1 MKKNEGECNAITTNA
16 ENIKDIGVK
25 NSYIMQTM
33 SSNEINDNSEKIIIK
48 KISDLLSDICDEN
61 TKDLISEK
69 NLHLKP
75 FLMRNIPP
83 ISIKDYLER
92 LCKHSKINTS
102 TIILIL
108 IYIDR
113 ICNIQKFKLTY
124 YNVHKLILAS
134 MIIAIKYNE
143 DEYYSNKFYSKLGG
157 VSISEIVFLEY
168 HFLSLIHYNL
178 FVNNELFKKYNDYI
192 SSADSDE
199 EEYDNDKD
207 NDNSN
212 NDENNNR
219 INNNNNNNQIINDKN
234 RINKKNSSNKD

>member
-1 MKKNEGECNAITTNA
+1 MKKNEIEYSVATTNT
-16 ENIKDIGVK
+16 ENIKDINIK
-25 NSYIMQTM
+25 NSYIIQ
-33 SSNEINDNSEKIIIK
+33 SVNQNEINDNSEKIIIK
-48 KISDLLSDICDEN
+48 KISDLLSDICDDN
-61 TKDLISEK
+61 AKNLKGEK
-69 NLHLKP
+69 NLYIKP

-92 LCKHSKINTS
+92 LCKYSKIDTS

-124 YNVHKLILAS
+124 YNVYKLILAS

-157 VSISEIVFLEY
+157 VSISEIIFLEY
-168 HFLSLIHYNL
+168 NFLSLIHYNL
-178 FVNNELFKKYNDYI
+178 FVNNELFKKYNEYI

-199 EEYDNDKD
+199 DEFDNDNDNDKD
-207 NDNSN
+207 YSN
-212 NDENNNR
+212 NDENNNE
-219 INNNNNNNQIINDKN
+219 INDSNN
-234 RINKKNSSNKD
+234 RINKKNSSNID

>member
-1 MKKNEGECNAITTNA
+1 MKKNEIEYSVATTNT
-16 ENIKDIGVK
+16 ENIKDINIK
-25 NSYIMQTM
+25 NSYLMQ
-33 SSNEINDNSEKIIIK
+33 SVNQNEINDNSEKIIIK
-48 KISDLLSDICDEN
+48 KISDLLSDICDDN
-61 TKDLISEK
+61 TKNLKGEK
-69 NLHLKP
+69 NLYIKP

-92 LCKHSKINTS
+92 LCKYSKIDTS

-124 YNVHKLILAS
+124 YNVYKLILAS

-168 HFLSLIHYNL
+168 NFLSLIHYNL
-178 FVNNELFKKYNDYI
+178 FVNNELFKKYNEYI

-199 EEYDNDKD
+199 DEYDNDND
-207 NDNSN
+207 NDKDYSN
-212 NDENNNR
+212 NAENNNE
-219 INNNNNNNQIINDKN
+219 INDSNN
-234 RINKKNSSNKD
+234 RINKKNSSNID

>member
-1 MKKNEGECNAITTNA
+1 MKNEKEYKLTQTNT
-16 ENIKDIGVK
+16 EKIKDINNK
-25 NSYIMQTM
+25 NGYIMQIANQ
-33 SSNEINDNSEKIIIK
+33 NEINDNSEKIIIK
-48 KISDLLSDICDEN
+48 KISDLLSDICDDN
-61 TKDLISEK
+61 TKNLKIEK
-69 NLHLKP
+69 NLYIKP

-168 HFLSLIHYNL
+168 NFISLIHYNL

-199 EEYDNDKD
+199 DEYDNDY
-207 NDNSN
+207 SN
-212 NDENNNR
+212 NDENNNE
-219 INNNNNNNQIINDKN
+219 INDSNKNNQIINNNN
-234 RINKKNSSNKD
+234 RINKNK

>member
-1 MKKNEGECNAITTNA
+1 MKKNEIEYNVITTDT
-16 ENIKDIGVK
+16 ENIKDINIK
-25 NSYIMQTM
+25 NSYIMQ
-33 SSNEINDNSEKIIIK
+33 SVNPNEINDNSEKIIIK
-48 KISDLLSDICDEN
+48 KMSDLLEDICYDN
-61 TKDLISEK
+61 TKNLKSEK
-69 NLHLKP
+69 NLYIKP
-75 FLMRNIPP
+75 FLMKNIPP
-83 ISIKDYLER
+83 IPIKDYLER
-92 LCKHSKINTS
+92 LCKYSKINTS

-124 YNVHKLILAS
+124 YNVYKLILAS

-168 HFLSLIHYNL
+168 NFLSLIHYNL

-199 EEYDNDKD
+199 DEYD

-212 NDENNNR
+212 NDENNNE
-219 INNNNNNNQIINDKN
+219 INDSNN
-234 RINKKNSSNKD
+234 RINKKNSSNID

>member
-1 MKKNEGECNAITTNA
+1 MKKNEIEYSVATTNT
-16 ENIKDIGVK
+16 ENIKDINIK
-25 NSYIMQTM
+25 NSYIMQ
-33 SSNEINDNSEKIIIK
+33 SVNQNEINDNSEKIIIK
-48 KISDLLSDICDEN
+48 KISDLLSDICDDN
-61 TKDLISEK
+61 AKNLKGEK
-69 NLHLKP
+69 NLYIKP

-92 LCKHSKINTS
+92 LCKYSKIDTS

-124 YNVHKLILAS
+124 YNVYKLILAS

-157 VSISEIVFLEY
+157 VSISEIIFLEY
-168 HFLSLIHYNL
+168 NFLSLIHYNL
-178 FVNNELFKKYNDYI
+178 FVNNELFKKYNEYI

-199 EEYDNDKD
+199 DEYDNDKD
-207 NDNSN
+207 YSN
-212 NDENNNR
+212 NDENNNE
-219 INNNNNNNQIINDKN
+219 INDSNN
-234 RINKKNSSNKD
+234 RINKKNSSNID

>member
-1 MKKNEGECNAITTNA
+1 MKKNEIEYSVATTNT
-16 ENIKDIGVK
+16 ENIKDINIK
-25 NSYIMQTM
+25 NSYIMQ
-33 SSNEINDNSEKIIIK
+33 SVNQNEINDNSEKIIIK
-48 KISDLLSDICDEN
+48 KISDLLSDICDDN
-61 TKDLISEK
+61 TKNLKGEK
-69 NLHLKP
+69 NLYIKP

-92 LCKHSKINTS
+92 LCKYSKINTS

-124 YNVHKLILAS
+124 YNVYKLILAS

-168 HFLSLIHYNL
+168 NFLSLIHYNL
-178 FVNNELFKKYNDYI
+178 FVNNELFKKYNEYI

-199 EEYDNDKD
+199 DEYDNDNDKD
-207 NDNSN
+207 YSN
-212 NDENNNR
+212 NDENNNE
-219 INNNNNNNQIINDKN
+219 INDSNN
-234 RINKKNSSNKD
+234 RINKKNSSNID

>member
-1 MKKNEGECNAITTNA
+1 MKKNEIEYNVDTTNT
-16 ENIKDIGVK
+16 ENIKDINIK
-25 NSYIMQTM
+25 NSYIMQ
-33 SSNEINDNSEKIIIK
+33 SVNQNEINDNSEKIIIK
-48 KISDLLSDICDEN
+48 KISDLLSDICDDN
-61 TKDLISEK
+61 TKNLKGEK
-69 NLHLKP
+69 NLYIKP

-92 LCKHSKINTS
+92 LCKYSKIDTS

-124 YNVHKLILAS
+124 YNVYKLILAS

-168 HFLSLIHYNL
+168 NFLSLIHYNL
-178 FVNNELFKKYNDYI
+178 FVNNELFKKYNEYI

-199 EEYDNDKD
+199 DEYDNDKD
-207 NDNSN
+207 YSN
-212 NDENNNR
+212 NDENNNE
-219 INNNNNNNQIINDKN
+219 INDSNN
-234 RINKKNSSNKD
+234 RINKKNSSNID

>member
-1 MKKNEGECNAITTNA
+1 MKKNEIEYSVATTNT
-16 ENIKDIGVK
+16 ENIKDINIK
-25 NSYIMQTM
+25 NSYIMQ
-33 SSNEINDNSEKIIIK
+33 SVNQNEINDNSEKIIIK
-48 KISDLLSDICDEN
+48 KISDLLSDICDDN
-61 TKDLISEK
+61 TKNLKGEK
-69 NLHLKP
+69 NLYIKP

-92 LCKHSKINTS
+92 LCKYSKIDTS

-124 YNVHKLILAS
+124 YNVYKLILAS

-157 VSISEIVFLEY
+157 VSISEIIFLEY
-168 HFLSLIHYNL
+168 NFLSLIHYNL
-178 FVNNELFKKYNDYI
+178 FVNNELFKKYNEYI

-199 EEYDNDKD
+199 DEYDNDNDKD
-207 NDNSN
+207 YSN
-212 NDENNNR
+212 NAENNNE
-219 INNNNNNNQIINDKN
+219 INDSNN
-234 RINKKNSSNKD
+234 RINKKNSSNID

>member
-1 MKKNEGECNAITTNA
+1 MKKNEIEYSVATTNT
-16 ENIKDIGVK
+16 ENIKDINIK
-25 NSYIMQTM
+25 NSYIIQ
-33 SSNEINDNSEKIIIK
+33 SVNQNEINDNSEKIIIK
-48 KISDLLSDICDEN
+48 KISDLLSDICDDN
-61 TKDLISEK
+61 TKNLKGEK
-69 NLHLKP
+69 NLYIKP

-92 LCKHSKINTS
+92 LCKYSKIDTS

-124 YNVHKLILAS
+124 YNVYKLILAS

-168 HFLSLIHYNL
+168 NFLSLIHYNL
-178 FVNNELFKKYNDYI
+178 FVNNELFKKYNEYI

-199 EEYDNDKD
+199 DEYDNDNDKD
-207 NDNSN
+207 YSN
-212 NDENNNR
+212 NAENNNE
-219 INNNNNNNQIINDKN
+219 INDSNN
-234 RINKKNSSNKD
+234 RINKKNSSNID

>member
-1 MKKNEGECNAITTNA
+1 MKKNEIKYKVVTSNIES
-16 ENIKDIGVK
+16 IKDIDIK
-25 NSYIMQTM
+25 NSYIGQ
-33 SSNEINDNSEKIIIK
+33 SINSNGIKDNSEKIIIK
-48 KISDLLSDICDEN
+48 NISDLLSDICDDN
-61 TKDLISEK
+61 SKNLKCEK
-69 NLHLKP
+69 NLYIKP

-168 HFLSLIHYNL
+168 NFISLIHYNL
-178 FVNNELFKKYNDYI
+178 FVNDELFKKYNDYI
-192 SSADSDE
+192 SSADSDIDE
-199 EEYDNDKD
+199 DEYDNDYLNID
-207 NDNSN
+207 EN
-212 NDENNNR
+212 NDESND
-219 INNNNNNNQIINDKN
+219 INNSNQNTNSNN
-234 RINKKNSSNKD
+234 RINKKK

>member
-1 MKKNEGECNAITTNA
+1 MKNEKEYKLTQTNT
-16 ENIKDIGVK
+16 EKIKDINNK
-25 NSYIMQTM
+25 NGFIMQIANQ
-33 SSNEINDNSEKIIIK
+33 NEINDNSEKIIIK
-48 KISDLLSDICDEN
+48 KISDLLSDICDDN
-61 TKDLISEK
+61 TKNLKIEK
-69 NLHLKP
+69 NLYIKP

-134 MIIAIKYNE
+134 LIIAIKYNE

-168 HFLSLIHYNL
+168 NFISLIHYNL

-199 EEYDNDKD
+199 DEYDNDY
-207 NDNSN
+207 SN
-212 NDENNNR
+212 NDENNNE
-219 INNNNNNNQIINDKN
+219 INDSNKNNQIINNNN
-234 RINKKNSSNKD
+234 RINKNK

>member
-1 MKKNEGECNAITTNA
+1 MKKNEIEYNVITTNTK
-16 ENIKDIGVK
+16 NIKDINIK
-25 NSYIMQTM
+25 NSYIMQ
-33 SSNEINDNSEKIIIK
+33 SANPNEINDNSEKIIIK
-48 KISDLLSDICDEN
+48 KMSDLLEDICYDN
-61 TKDLISEK
+61 TKNLKSEK
-69 NLHLKP
+69 NLYIKP

-92 LCKHSKINTS
+92 LCKYSKIDTS

-124 YNVHKLILAS
+124 YNVYKLILAS

-168 HFLSLIHYNL
+168 NFLSLIHYNL
-178 FVNNELFKKYNDYI
+178 FVNNELFKKYNEYI

-199 EEYDNDKD
+199 DEYDNDKD
-207 NDNSN
+207 YSN
-212 NDENNNR
+212 NDENNNE
-219 INNNNNNNQIINDKN
+219 INDSNN
-234 RINKKNSSNKD
+234 RINKKNSSNID

>member
-1 MKKNEGECNAITTNA
+1 MKKNEIEYSVATTNT
-16 ENIKDIGVK
+16 ENLKDINIK
-25 NSYIMQTM
+25 NSYIMQ
-33 SSNEINDNSEKIIIK
+33 SVNQNEINDNSEKIIIK
-48 KISDLLSDICDEN
+48 KISDLLSDICDDN
-61 TKDLISEK
+61 AKNLKGEK
-69 NLHLKP
+69 NLYIKP

-92 LCKHSKINTS
+92 LCKYSKIDTS

-124 YNVHKLILAS
+124 YNVYKLILAS

-157 VSISEIVFLEY
+157 VSISEIIFLEY
-168 HFLSLIHYNL
+168 NFLSLIHYNL
-178 FVNNELFKKYNDYI
+178 FVNNELFKKYNEYI

-199 EEYDNDKD
+199 DEYDNDKD
-207 NDNSN
+207 YSN
-212 NDENNNR
+212 NDENNNE
-219 INNNNNNNQIINDKN
+219 INDSNN
-234 RINKKNSSNKD
+234 RINKKNSSNID

>member
-1 MKKNEGECNAITTNA
+1 MKNEKEYKVTPTNT
-16 ENIKDIGVK
+16 EKIKDINNK
-25 NSYIMQTM
+25 NGYIMQIANQ
-33 SSNEINDNSEKIIIK
+33 NEINDNSEKIIIK
-48 KISDLLSDICDEN
+48 KISDLLSDICDDN
-61 TKDLISEK
+61 TKNLKIEK
-69 NLHLKP
+69 NLYIKP

-168 HFLSLIHYNL
+168 NFISLIHYNL

-199 EEYDNDKD
+199 DEYDNDY
-207 NDNSN
+207 SN
-212 NDENNNR
+212 NDENNNE
-219 INNNNNNNQIINDKN
+219 INDSNKNNQIINNNN
-234 RINKKNSSNKD
+234 RINKNK

>member
-1 MKKNEGECNAITTNA
+1 MKKNEIEYNVFTTNT
-16 ENIKDIGVK
+16 ENIKDINIK
-25 NSYIMQTM
+25 NSYIMQ
-33 SSNEINDNSEKIIIK
+33 SANPNEINDNSEKIIIK
-48 KISDLLSDICDEN
+48 KMSDLLEDICYDN
-61 TKDLISEK
+61 TKNLKSEK
-69 NLHLKP
+69 NLHIKP

-92 LCKHSKINTS
+92 LCKYSKINTS

-168 HFLSLIHYNL
+168 NFLSLIHYNL
-178 FVNNELFKKYNDYI
+178 FVNNALFKKYNDYI

-199 EEYDNDKD
+199 EEYDND
-207 NDNSN
+207 NSN
-212 NDENNNR
+212 NDENFNR
-219 INNNNNNNQIINDKN
+219 IDNNNNNQILNGKN
-234 RINKKNSSNKD
+234 RINKKNSRNID

>member
-1 MKKNEGECNAITTNA
+1 MKKNEIEYNVITTNTK
-16 ENIKDIGVK
+16 NIKDINIK
-25 NSYIMQTM
+25 NSYIMQ
-33 SSNEINDNSEKIIIK
+33 SVNPNEINDNSEKIIIK
-48 KISDLLSDICDEN
+48 KMSDLLSDICYDN
-61 TKDLISEK
+61 TKNLKSEK
-69 NLHLKP
+69 NLYIKP

-92 LCKHSKINTS
+92 LCKYSKINTS

-143 DEYYSNKFYSKLGG
+143 DDYYSNKFYSKLGG

-168 HFLSLIHYNL
+168 NFLSLIHYNL

-199 EEYDNDKD
+199 DECDNDY
-207 NDNSN
+207 SN
-212 NDENNNR
+212 NDENNNG
-219 INNNNNNNQIINDKN
+219 INNSNNNNQIINNDN
-234 RINKKNSSNKD
+234 RINIQKKNSSIID

>member
-1 MKKNEGECNAITTNA
+1 MKKNEIEYNVDTTNT
-16 ENIKDIGVK
+16 ENIKDINIK
-25 NSYIMQTM
+25 NSYIMQ
-33 SSNEINDNSEKIIIK
+33 SVNQNEINDNSEKIIIK
-48 KISDLLSDICDEN
+48 KISDLLSDICDDN
-61 TKDLISEK
+61 TKNLKGEK
-69 NLHLKP
+69 NLYIKP

-92 LCKHSKINTS
+92 LCKYSKIDTS

-124 YNVHKLILAS
+124 YNVYKLILAS

-168 HFLSLIHYNL
+168 NFLSLIHYNL
-178 FVNNELFKKYNDYI
+178 FVNNELFKKYNEYI

-199 EEYDNDKD
+199 DEYDNNNDKD
-207 NDNSN
+207 YSN
-212 NDENNNR
+212 NDENNNE
-219 INNNNNNNQIINDKN
+219 INDNNN
-234 RINKKNSSNKD
+234 RINKKNSSNID

>member
-1 MKKNEGECNAITTNA
+1 MKKNEIEYSVATTNT
-16 ENIKDIGVK
+16 ENIKDINIK
-25 NSYIMQTM
+25 NSYLMQ
-33 SSNEINDNSEKIIIK
+33 SVNQNEINDNSEKIIIR
-48 KISDLLSDICDEN
+48 KISDLLSDICDDN
-61 TKDLISEK
+61 TKNLKGEK
-69 NLHLKP
+69 NLYIKP

-92 LCKHSKINTS
+92 LCKYSKIDTS

-124 YNVHKLILAS
+124 YNVYKLILAS

-168 HFLSLIHYNL
+168 NFLSLIHYNL
-178 FVNNELFKKYNDYI
+178 FVNNELFKKYNEYI

-199 EEYDNDKD
+199 DEYDNDNDKD
-207 NDNSN
+207 YSN
-212 NDENNNR
+212 NDENNNE
-219 INNNNNNNQIINDKN
+219 INDSNN
-234 RINKKNSSNKD
+234 RINKKNSSNID

>member
-1 MKKNEGECNAITTNA
+1 MFPPNS
-16 ENIKDIGVK
+16 ENIKDINIK
-25 NSYIMQTM
+25 NNNIKQSIN
-33 SSNEINDNSEKIIIK
+33 SSEINDNSEKIIIK
-48 KISDLLSDICDEN
+48 KISDLLSDICDDN
-61 TKDLISEK
+61 TKTFKTEK
-69 NLHLKP
+69 NFYIKP

-124 YNVHKLILAS
+124 YNVYKLILAS

-157 VSISEIVFLEY
+157 VSISEIVSLEY
-168 HFLSLIHYNL
+168 NFISLIHYNL

-199 EEYDNDKD
+199 DEYDNDI
-207 NDNSN
+207 SN
-212 NDENNNR
+212 NDEDNNEKNDTNNNNNQNINNNNR
-219 INNNNNNNQIINDKN
+219 INE
-234 RINKKNSSNKD
+234 

>member
-1 MKKNEGECNAITTNA
+1 MKKNEIEYNVATTNT
-16 ENIKDIGVK
+16 ENIKDINIK
-25 NSYIMQTM
+25 NSYLMQ
-33 SSNEINDNSEKIIIK
+33 SVNQNEINDNSEKIIIK
-48 KISDLLSDICDEN
+48 KISDLLSDICDDN
-61 TKDLISEK
+61 TKNLKGEK
-69 NLHLKP
+69 NLYIKP

-92 LCKHSKINTS
+92 LCKYSKIDTS

-124 YNVHKLILAS
+124 YNVYKLILAS

-168 HFLSLIHYNL
+168 NFLSLIHYNL
-178 FVNNELFKKYNDYI
+178 FVNNELFKKYNEYI

-199 EEYDNDKD
+199 DEYDNDNDKD
-207 NDNSN
+207 YSN
-212 NDENNNR
+212 NDENNNE
-219 INNNNNNNQIINDKN
+219 INDSNN
-234 RINKKNSSNKD
+234 RINKKNSSNID

>member
-1 MKKNEGECNAITTNA
+1 MKNEKEYKLTQTNT
-16 ENIKDIGVK
+16 EKIKDINNK
-25 NSYIMQTM
+25 NGFIMQIANQ
-33 SSNEINDNSEKIIIK
+33 NEINDNSEKIIIK
-48 KISDLLSDICDEN
+48 KISDLLSDICDDN
-61 TKDLISEK
+61 TKNLKIEK
-69 NLHLKP
+69 NLYIKP

-168 HFLSLIHYNL
+168 NFISLIHYNL

-199 EEYDNDKD
+199 DEYDNDY
-207 NDNSN
+207 SN
-212 NDENNNR
+212 NDENNNE
-219 INNNNNNNQIINDKN
+219 INDSNKNNQIINNNN
-234 RINKKNSSNKD
+234 RINKNK

>member
-1 MKKNEGECNAITTNA
+1 MKNEKEYKVTPTNP
-16 ENIKDIGVK
+16 EKIKDINNK
-25 NSYIMQTM
+25 NGYIMQIANQ
-33 SSNEINDNSEKIIIK
+33 NEINDNSEKIIIK
-48 KISDLLSDICDEN
+48 KISDLLSDICDDN
-61 TKDLISEK
+61 TKNLKIEK
-69 NLHLKP
+69 NLYIKP

-168 HFLSLIHYNL
+168 NFISLIHYNL

-199 EEYDNDKD
+199 DEYDNDY
-207 NDNSN
+207 SN
-212 NDENNNR
+212 NDENNNE
-219 INNNNNNNQIINDKN
+219 INDSNKNNQIINNNN
-234 RINKKNSSNKD
+234 RINKNK